1 MKKVVILKRLG
12 RHYWHLGFLV
22 IENLATNLRIM
33 VRKKCSV
40 GITNKKLCKI
50 DCSIS
55 DHINWKCIKWTCIF
69 LEVIR
74 VSMEIRRDPYMI
86 PYGFYLDIFSD
97 ITQPIICFVPMSL
110 RSRGSW
116 LLGVFSQGLSTF
128 LKQLHS
134 WAVFWQRSMQYLG
147 KVNSHS
153 NIFQTNS
160 LRDLIAVLC

>member
-1 MKKVVILKRLG
+1 MKRLG

-33 VRKKCSV
+33 VRKKCSL
-40 GITNKKLCKI
+40 GITNKRLCKI
-50 DCSIS
+50 DCNIS
-55 DHINWKCIKWTCIF
+55 DHVNWWKCIKWTCIF

-110 RSRGSW
+110 RSRGSC
-116 LLGVFSQGLSTF
+116 LLGVFSQVLVLSSNSFIRGLCSD
-128 LKQLHS
+128 KEACNI
-134 WAVFWQRSMQYLG
+134 WAKWIITPTSFKWTV
-147 KVNSHS
+147 
-153 NIFQTNS
+153 
-160 LRDLIAVLC
+160 